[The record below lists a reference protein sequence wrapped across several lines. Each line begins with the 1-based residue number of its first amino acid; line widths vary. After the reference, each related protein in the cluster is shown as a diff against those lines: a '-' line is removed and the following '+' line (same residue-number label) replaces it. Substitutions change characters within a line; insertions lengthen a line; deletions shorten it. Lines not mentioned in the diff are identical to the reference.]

1 MIKELELNE
10 KTVQKLKIVG
20 KYDIEFLNDEQKL
33 SFIKD
38 VLQDE
43 NFTLQEDSDE
53 FSSNQLIMF
62 ATVGVIIAGAA
73 FSYFKYFRQN
83 KY

>member
-1 MIKELELNE
+1 
-10 KTVQKLKIVG
+10 
-20 KYDIEFLNDEQKL
+20 
-33 SFIKD
+33 